1 MSQVQQLLESA
12 ASGWKN
18 MQSDAAKLAAKWEKT
33 GLLEGLRSETDK
45 NNMSLILENQAK
57 QLVVEQSSVGGGAGF
72 GNFSVGTGAEWAG
85 IALPLVRKV
94 FGQIAAKEFVSVQPM
109 NLPSGL
115 VFFLDFQYGTE
126 KTPFALNGSLYGNG
140 NSTQFPFST
149 TAPGTGGL
157 YGAGRF
163 TYSTNQ
169 FSASNLEAFTV
180 ATASWSELNYNSDY
194 SASVAAGQ
202 IKKFTLSNAT
212 SSYLLNM
219 DPDAVRGFVF
229 ASGALFTTS
238 SGLQLPE
245 FTTYNYTADTVAFF
259 VTGTTAQVGGVATA
273 TGSVWYQKATS
284 MSPYNVGDFEAGN
297 AFAVPNAE
305 SSTEIVIPEI
315 NIQMQSQAIV
325 AKTKKLKAVWT
336 PEFAQDLNAYQALD
350 AEAEVT
356 NIMSEYISLEIDL
369 EILEMLIEDASA
381 GTEYWS
387 VVNNTVIVPPVSST
401 TVPTTLASG
410 YYNTQGQWF
419 QTLGTKMQ
427 KLSNK
432 IHQLTLRGG
441 ANFLVCS
448 PTVATI
454 IESIPGFASN
464 SDGDAAKMEY
474 AFGVQKAGQ
483 LNSRYTVYKNP
494 YMTENVILMGF
505 RGTQFLEAG
514 AVFAPYVPLIMT
526 PLIYDPNTFTP
537 RKGLL
542 TRYAKKMLRPE
553 FYGKIY
559 INGLNQL

>member
-1 MSQVQQLLESA
+1 
-12 ASGWKN
+12 
-18 MQSDAAKLAAKWEKT
+18 
-33 GLLEGLRSETDK
+33 
-45 NNMSLILENQAK
+45 
-57 QLVVEQSSVGGGAGF
+57 
-72 GNFSVGTGAEWAG
+72 
-85 IALPLVRKV
+85 
-94 FGQIAAKEFVSVQPM
+94 M

-126 KTPFALNGSLYGNG
+126 KTPFAANGSLYGNG
-140 NSTQFPFST
+140 NSAQYPFST

-169 FSASNLEAFTV
+169 FSSSGVGFTV
-180 ATASWSELNYNSDY
+180 ASASWSDVNFSSDL
-194 SASVAAGQ
+194 SASIAAQ
-202 IKKFTLSNAT
+202 EVKKFTTSGGAT
-212 SSYLLNM
+212 AVLPNF

-229 ASGALFTTS
+229 ASGSLFTTS

-245 FTTYNYTADTVAFF
+245 FTSYNYTANTITFF
-259 VTGTTAQVGGVATA
+259 VTGTTAQASAGAAVAS
-273 TGSVWYQKATS
+273 GSVFYQKATS
-284 MSPYNVGDFEAGN
+284 IGGTTFYNVGDFEAGN
-297 AFAVPNAE
+297 NFAVPNAE

-315 NIQMQSQAIV
+315 NIQLQSQAIV

-387 VVNNTVIVPPVSST
+387 VINNTVIVPPVTST
-401 TVPTTLASG
+401 TVPTVNSTNG

-448 PTVATI
+448 PTVATV

-494 YMTENVILMGF
+494 YMQENVILMGF

-559 INGLNQL
+559 VNGLNQL